1 MRYGFVMPFGD
12 ARQIA
17 DAAVLAEESGWDA
30 VFAWEAVWGVD
41 AWVALTA
48 AASVTER
55 IRLGTMLTPLPR
67 LRPWDLAG
75 KVATLD
81 HYSGGRVQLAV
92 GLGALH
98 EGWLAFE
105 RDQGRRTRV
114 ELLEE
119 GLAVYDGLM
128 RGQPFEFTG
137 EHYQVSPTTF
147 LPPPPPLQQPRVPV
161 WVVGVHVADREAQP
175 SVERAARWDGI
186 IPAWLTAG
194 QDVEPDAPFTP
205 DNLATIVARCRAVRE
220 DAALPVDGFEVT
232 VEGTSHGPSP
242 TPDRPSVWREVG
254 ATWWLEGAWDLVM
267 PALGG
272 GPVTGQQDETSGP
285 ASRLAE
291 LRRRIRAGPPRD

>member
-105 RDQGRRTRV
+105 RDQGRRARV

-147 LPPPPPLQQPRVPV
+147 LPPPPPVQQPRVPV
-161 WVVGVHVADREAQP
+161 WVVGAYVDGKESQASLD
-175 SVERAARWDGI
+175 RAARWDGLL
-186 IPAWLTAG
+186 PHWLPDLSDHDMTPERLAMM
-194 QDVEPDAPFTP
+194 VER
-205 DNLATIVARCRAVRE
+205 VYAVRDE
-220 DAALPVDGFEVT
+220 AGLPREGYEVV
-232 VEGTSHGPSP
+232 VEGASHGPDP
-242 TPDRPSVWREVG
+242 AQDRPSVWREAGGTFWV
-254 ATWWLEGAWDLVM
+254 EGAWDLM
-267 PALGG
+267 DR
-272 GPVTGQQDETSGP
+272 TDEQY
-285 ASRLAE
+285 AE
-291 LRRRIRAGPPRD
+291 ILRRIQAGPPRD